1 LSQDVVLDTDF
12 LSAFLKID
20 RLDLIKDFFQT
31 EVLLIP
37 LALQEKDR
45 YRFRKDVL
53 DLLLS

>member
-20 RLDLIKDFFQT
+20 RLDLIKDFF
-31 EVLLIP
+31 
-37 LALQEKDR
+37 LALEEKDR
-45 YRFRKDVL
+45 YRFRKDIL